1 MFRTLRVLRTFNIFG
16 KMEKVKLVD
25 QIQLTPEEEKIFEIL
40 KQAQASQQ
48 KQVVMRVAG
57 GWVRDKV
64 SFGITQVA
72 EQRVYGYRYCT

>member
-16 KMEKVKLVD
+16 KMEKVKLVE

-40 KQAQASQQ
+40 KQAQASQE
-48 KQVVMRVAG
+48 KKVVMRVAG

-64 SFGITQVA
+64 SKGLTQVDK
-72 EQRVYGYRYCT
+72 QRVQ